1 MLTKLSHIVTVLAFI
16 FVPISLASSI
26 FGMNVQQINQ
36 TGCSLWVFVITSI
49 VLLTISA
56 LSFLFRHAVKSFL
69 FIEVVSFV
77 VSFVEW
83 LLGCIFRVEQRWR
96 RIRR

>member
-1 MLTKLSHIVTVLAFI
+1 MLTKFSHIVTVLAFI

-26 FGMNVQQINQ
+26 FGMNVQQISQ
-36 TGCSLWVFVITSI
+36 TGCNLWVFVVTSI

-56 LSFLFRHAVKSFL
+56 LSFLFRHALKRFL
-69 FIEVVSFV
+69 FLKVVP
-77 VSFVEW
+77 FVEW
-83 LLGCIFRVEQRWR
+83 LRGCIFWVEKRWR